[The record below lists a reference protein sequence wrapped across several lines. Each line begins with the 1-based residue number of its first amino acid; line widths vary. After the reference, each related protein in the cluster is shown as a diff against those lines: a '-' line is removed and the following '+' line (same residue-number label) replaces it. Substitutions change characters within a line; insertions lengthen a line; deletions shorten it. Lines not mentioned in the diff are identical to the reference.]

1 MNHVESEWI
10 KNGKDQKGVQTY
22 KNKVTGK
29 CKRAE
34 YKGVNNETKTM
45 AVMMYLKGLSYR
57 SIADVIGVSH
67 VTIMNWVKGIYH
79 EMNNIPLV
87 DPNRSFND
95 VEIDEMWHF
104 LKKKISKSGFSL
116 PSIEKPMRSLTS
128 N

>member
-1 MNHVESEWI
+1 MN
-10 KNGKDQKGVQTY
+10 
-22 KNKVTGK
+22 
-29 CKRAE
+29 
-34 YKGVNNETKTM
+34 
-45 AVMMYLKGLSYR
+45 
-57 SIADVIGVSH
+57 IADVIGVSH